1 MQKRHL
7 PFLEGVYFLYRK
19 KLNNMRMTEK
29 QKRFCDFYIE
39 TGNATQAAIKAGY
52 SEKTA
57 KQIGQENL
65 TKPDLRAYIDERLA
79 ELKNERTADAQEV
92 LEYLT
97 AVMRGEYKEATL
109 IGVGEGAQA
118 VVDIDVGAKDRLKAA
133 ELLGK
138 RHALFTD
145 KVDLQTGDIVIKVGE
160 WDADEET

>member
-1 MQKRHL
+1 
-7 PFLEGVYFLYRK
+7 
-19 KLNNMRMTEK
+19 MRMTEK

-39 TGNATQAAIKAGY
+39 TGNAKEAAIRAGY

-133 ELLGK
+133 KLLGK

>member
-1 MQKRHL
+1 
-7 PFLEGVYFLYRK
+7 
-19 KLNNMRMTEK
+19 MTEK

-39 TGNATQAAIKAGY
+39 TGNAKEAAIRAGY

-145 KVDLQTGDIVIKVGE
+145 KQQIEVTEMPVFVDDIGDDDG
-160 WDADEET
+160 

>member
-1 MQKRHL
+1 
-7 PFLEGVYFLYRK
+7 
-19 KLNNMRMTEK
+19 MRMTEK

-39 TGNATQAAIKAGY
+39 TGNAKEAAIRAGY

-138 RHALFTD
+138 RHALFPD
-145 KVDLQTGDIVIKVGE
+145 KVDLQTGYIVIKVGE

>member
-1 MQKRHL
+1 
-7 PFLEGVYFLYRK
+7 
-19 KLNNMRMTEK
+19 MTEK

-52 SEKTA
+52 SKKTA
-57 KQIGQENL
+57 AAIGAENL
-65 TKPDLRAYIDERLA
+65 IKPNLKSYIDERLA

>member
-1 MQKRHL
+1 
-7 PFLEGVYFLYRK
+7 
-19 KLNNMRMTEK
+19 MRMTEK

-39 TGNATQAAIKAGY
+39 TGNAKEAAIRAGY

-133 ELLGK
+133 QLLGK

>member
-1 MQKRHL
+1 
-7 PFLEGVYFLYRK
+7 
-19 KLNNMRMTEK
+19 MTEK

-52 SEKTA
+52 SKKTA
-57 KQIGQENL
+57 NRIATENL
-65 TKPDLRAYIDERLA
+65 SKPVIKQYIDERLA

-97 AVMRGEYKEATL
+97 SVMRGEHKEATL

>member
-1 MQKRHL
+1 
-7 PFLEGVYFLYRK
+7 
-19 KLNNMRMTEK
+19 MRMTEK

-39 TGNATQAAIKAGY
+39 TGNAKEAAIRAGY

-109 IGVGEGAQA
+109 IGVGEGEQA

>member
-1 MQKRHL
+1 
-7 PFLEGVYFLYRK
+7 
-19 KLNNMRMTEK
+19 MRMTEK